1 MKRTR
6 ELIHRHHP
14 DWEKRDTISSLRDF
28 DGEDLCFNLLFLFIF

>member
-6 ELIHRHHP
+6 ELIHREHP

-28 DGEDLCFNLLFLFIF
+28 DGEDLCKLNYKFYL